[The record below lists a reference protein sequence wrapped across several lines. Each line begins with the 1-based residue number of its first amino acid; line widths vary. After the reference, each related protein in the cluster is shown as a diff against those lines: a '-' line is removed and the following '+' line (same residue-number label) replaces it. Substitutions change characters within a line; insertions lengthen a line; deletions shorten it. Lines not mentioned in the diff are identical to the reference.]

1 MKNMWFSFS
10 LALFVMSGW
19 VLQACVPTE
28 PTREIMN
35 VAGDLYRVT
44 DDNHRTVFLVT
55 SEGIILSD
63 PISADFAN
71 WLKVELAE
79 RFDVPVRY
87 VLYSHHHWDHASGAA
102 AFADTATLIGHE
114 NMIPNLA
121 READDP
127 SFQDVQPP
135 DVIFADRMTVT
146 LGGKTVEMIHAL
158 PSHSDDSAVI
168 HFLNESA
175 IFAVDFFNV
184 GRLPFENL
192 GGDVAPWIAANK
204 QLQATVNYDIAVPAH
219 GPVGTSADA
228 DATIRYLE
236 VLVAEVTQGIE
247 AGLTLEEI
255 QETVLMEN
263 FSHYQQYDVWRQQN
277 IQGAYQGLMVE

>member
-102 AFADTATLIGHE
+102 AFAAIVGSGPRSVACALVVPRPI
-114 NMIPNLA
+114 
-121 READDP
+121 
-127 SFQDVQPP
+127 SF
-135 DVIFADRMTVT
+135 R
-146 LGGKTVEMIHAL
+146 
-158 PSHSDDSAVI
+158 
-168 HFLNESA
+168 
-175 IFAVDFFNV
+175 FFFC
-184 GRLPFENL
+184 R
-192 GGDVAPWIAANK
+192 K
-204 QLQATVNYDIAVPAH
+204 
-219 GPVGTSADA
+219 
-228 DATIRYLE
+228 
-236 VLVAEVTQGIE
+236 
-247 AGLTLEEI
+247 
-255 QETVLMEN
+255 
-263 FSHYQQYDVWRQQN
+263 
-277 IQGAYQGLMVE
+277 

>member
-1 MKNMWFSFS
+1 MKNIWFSFS
-10 LALFVMSGW
+10 LALFVMSGL
-19 VLQACVPTE
+19 VLQACVPTG

-35 VAGDLYRVT
+35 IAGDLYRVT

-127 SFQDVQPP
+127 SFQDVQLP

-146 LGGKTVEMIHAL
+146 LGGKMVEMIYAL

-168 HFLNESA
+168 HFLNERA
-175 IFAVDFFNV
+175 IFAVDFFN
-184 GRLPFENL
+184 RPL
-192 GGDVAPWIAANK
+192 A
-204 QLQATVNYDIAVPAH
+204 
-219 GPVGTSADA
+219 
-228 DATIRYLE
+228 IRE
-236 VLVAEVTQGIE
+236 
-247 AGLTLEEI
+247 
-255 QETVLMEN
+255 
-263 FSHYQQYDVWRQQN
+263 FRW
-277 IQGAYQGLMVE
+277 